1 MCGKRQTMDKLSLFR
16 KAELGTVLRRYH
28 SELLDCL
35 LELGHSPHIYPFSQ
49 LLEDYQVYILQLPD
63 VGQPSTPS
71 HSCWRT
77 IRYIPQLPAVGQ
89 PSTPSHSC

>member
-49 LLEDYQVYILQLPD
+49 LLEDYQVYILQLP
-63 VGQPSTPS
+63 
-71 HSCWRT
+71 
-77 IRYIPQLPAVGQ
+77 AV
-89 PSTPSHSC
+89 